1 MHAAIDIASFTLHGT
16 QLSTWHPSHSL
27 AASRRLFFRTKSV
40 VFAEAEGW
48 KKRSAESDA
57 MLIVDAKARF
67 QADTDSNAEKRTTQS
82 DDADLS

>member
-1 MHAAIDIASFTLHGT
+1 MARSYRHGILHAP
-16 QLSTWHPSHSL
+16 WH
-27 AASRRLFFRTKSV
+27 ATRRLFFRTKSV

>member
-1 MHAAIDIASFTLHGT
+1 
-16 QLSTWHPSHSL
+16 
-27 AASRRLFFRTKSV
+27 LFLPKLRAGFQ
-40 VFAEAEGW
+40 
-48 KKRSAESDA
+48 RSAESDA

>member
-1 MHAAIDIASFTLHGT
+1 MARSYRHGILHAP
-16 QLSTWHPSHSL
+16 WH
-27 AASRRLFFRTKSV
+27 ATRRLFFRTKSV

-48 KKRSAESDA
+48 KKRSAECDA
-57 MLIVDAKARF
+57 DVDAKARF

>member
-1 MHAAIDIASFTLHGT
+1 MASFTLHGHAT
-16 QLSTWHPSHSL
+16 
-27 AASRRLFFRTKSV
+27 RRLFFRTKSV

>member
-1 MHAAIDIASFTLHGT
+1 MQPRSAGKATSKTILNRFLVAT
-16 QLSTWHPSHSL
+16 
-27 AASRRLFFRTKSV
+27 RRLFFRTKSV

-67 QADTDSNAEKRTTQS
+67 QADTDSDAEKRTTQS